1 LTRLYESWTIT
12 QKTRK
17 PKFRTGAG
25 AGVCSAG
32 IPHDSRGHGDIAIKL
47 PADGNHRNG
56 NKSAAI
62 PRSRSDD
69 CLSLNAH
76 LAVRLL
82 FNKRRTMLE
91 HAIDNGRSV
100 CPFVT
105 LIIHAYTLFTT
116 SKRISQPHD
125 NGDVSSLSM

>member
-1 LTRLYESWTIT
+1 MFRGNTAGFPWAWRHSHKIT
-12 QKTRK
+12 
-17 PKFRTGAG
+17 G
-25 AGVCSAG
+25 
-32 IPHDSRGHGDIAIKL
+32 
-47 PADGNHRNG
+47 GNHRNG

-62 PRSRSDD
+62 LRSRSDD

-105 LIIHAYTLFTT
+105 LIIHA
-116 SKRISQPHD
+116 
-125 NGDVSSLSM
+125 